1 MGKDLKAQMNLVDI
15 KRPVL
20 IILLSTFFLLSPL
33 GCSKKGEGD
42 KPVPKD
48 EEVKPP
54 VVAKVGNDAITVS
67 DFKNYLSGRP
77 TSSRSQISKEDVGK
91 RLDEMILEEVLYQE
105 ALRTKLDR
113 EPEVRNRIRRMLTQ
127 KLLDE
132 KLKREVWE
140 REITENELREY
151 YDQNRNEFNRPEQVR
166 LADIFVAVPADTTD
180 EKKDGL
186 IKKAETA
193 LAEALA
199 VRKKRTGFG
208 TLVSKY
214 SDTHE
219 KYRKGDSGFFDSEG
233 KPVGIDK
240 KLAEAAFRLKRVGSM
255 AEHLIETPEGYHVIM
270 LVGKR
275 SSVNRP
281 LNGVKNQ
288 LKQRMR
294 RETAMKVREAYIEG
308 LKEKAEIHIDPKVMS
323 GILEELN
330 SKARTS
336 QPLSGK
342 KKMSSRRGSGD
353 SPPSFPG
360 GK

>member
-1 MGKDLKAQMNLVDI
+1 MGKDLKTHMSLVGI

-20 IILLSTFFLLSPL
+20 IILLSTFILLSPF
-33 GCSKKGEGD
+33 GCSRKDEGE
-42 KPVPKD
+42 KPVSKD
-48 EEVKPP
+48 EGEKPP
-54 VVAKVGNDAITVS
+54 VVAKVGNNAITVS

-77 TSSRSQISKEDVGK
+77 TSSRSRVAKEDIGK

-105 ALRTKLDR
+105 SLRLKLDQ
-113 EPEVRNRIRRMLTQ
+113 ESEVRRRIRRMLTQ

-151 YDQNRNEFNRPEQVR
+151 YDQNQEEFNRPEQVR
-166 LADIFVAVPADTTD
+166 LADIFVAVPADATD
-180 EKKDGL
+180 EEKDGL
-186 IKKAETA
+186 REKAEAA

-199 VRKKRTGFG
+199 VRKKRRGFG

-214 SDTHE
+214 SGTHE
-219 KYRKGDSGFFDSEG
+219 KYRKGDTGFFDIEG

-270 LVGKR
+270 LVGRR

-294 RETAMKVREAYIEG
+294 RETATKVREAYIEG
-308 LKEKAEIHIDPKVMS
+308 LKEKAEIHIYPKVMS
-323 GILEELN
+323 GILEDLN
-330 SKARTS
+330 KKTRTS
-336 QPLSGK
+336 RPLSGN
-342 KKMSSRRGSGD
+342 KKMKSRRGSGD

-360 GK
+360 GQ